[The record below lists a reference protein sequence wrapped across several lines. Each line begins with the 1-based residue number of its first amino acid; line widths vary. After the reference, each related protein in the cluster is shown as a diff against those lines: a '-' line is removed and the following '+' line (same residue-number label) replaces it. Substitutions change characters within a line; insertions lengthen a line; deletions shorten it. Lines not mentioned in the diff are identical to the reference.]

1 MTRGQSK
8 ADKRCCAIKAL
19 FLPQNDAHDNGDA
32 VIIDHNHDDDDD
44 DDAVII
50 DGVSRSC
57 EGMIQQI

>member
-19 FLPQNDAHDNGDA
+19 YLPRNDAH
-32 VIIDHNHDDDDD
+32 

-50 DGVSRSC
+50 DDDLDDDV
-57 EGMIQQI
+57 Q